1 MEIFGKRKYDVY
13 SCLKNYRNVMISAE
27 NNENIKDNDWIG
39 KWKVKTFEQGFLR
52 YLLSAD
58 LPSCAAG
65 RRWSDVLVL
74 VVQHLR
80 INWQRLKVWKLKSWK
95 VESCRCTEWRALARE
110 FFTLQSTI
118 TASSRSW
125 AVRVGQRWVETCQ
138 VVFTFKLFNLFCNLD
153 FWLETVHA
161 WLDISWIYQFQSW
174 NIRFFTHHL
183 CWSRL
188 LEAIHTSVPLTG
200 HLQKGW
206 S

>member
-58 LPSCAAG
+58 LASCAAG

-80 INWQRLKVWKLKSWK
+80 INWQRLKVWKLK
-95 VESCRCTEWRALARE
+95 VEDALNGKLSQESFSPYSQQWRRQADPGLSGWGRGGSKPAKW
-110 FFTLQSTI
+110 FLP
-118 TASSRSW
+118 
-125 AVRVGQRWVETCQ
+125 
-138 VVFTFKLFNLFCNLD
+138 KLFNLFCNRD